1 MELVSFLDA
10 DTAECQISLGQT
22 HQLARSKCT
31 MKIEGSAFSQAW
43 PGSPCICLRHDGD
56 KEREKRKRKKK
67 KQGSVEIAESNI
79 QQAIIITRMATLR
92 LCGLAVDNL
101 HTSAAPGPGGYA
113 SQAFAAN
120 RAERAESV
128 YLARKCPRILREGRS
143 LRRAG

>member
-1 MELVSFLDA
+1 VHFRKHGRDLLAYVSDMME
-10 DTAECQISLGQT
+10 I
-22 HQLARSKCT
+22 K
-31 MKIEGSAFSQAW
+31 
-43 PGSPCICLRHDGD
+43 
-56 KEREKRKRKKK
+56 KRKKK

-120 RAERAESV
+120 RAERAQSV
-128 YLARKCPRILREGRS
+128 LFGEKMPADPSRGAEPEARRLGWLAVWRRK
-143 LRRAG
+143 